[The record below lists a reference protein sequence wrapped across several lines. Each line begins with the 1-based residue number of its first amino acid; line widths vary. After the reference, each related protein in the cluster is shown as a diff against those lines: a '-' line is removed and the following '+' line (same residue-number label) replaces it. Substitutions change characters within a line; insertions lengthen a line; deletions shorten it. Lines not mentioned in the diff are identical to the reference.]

1 MQEIERRWILS
12 FESLETNLK
21 SYVSSLAIGV
31 KDIVQTY
38 LGNSHLRVRKIHDKV
53 SETTYYTM
61 TAKAG
66 HGKVREESELKIDE
80 LMYRTVIH
88 LNIKATYVEKK
99 QIELKDRMWISIYTN
114 TDNAELCILE
124 KEFDT
129 LEEANKYKLPK
140 EWGKLIEVTQMP
152 RFNAYGLSSPG
163 ISGSVDVSRLV
174 FKGLEGVLT

>member
-12 FESLETNLK
+12 FEALETTLK
-21 SYVSSLAIGV
+21 SYVSSQAIGV

-38 LGNSHLRVRKIHDKV
+38 LGNSHLRVRKIYDKV
-53 SETTYYTM
+53 SETTSYTM

-66 HGKVREESELKIDE
+66 HGKVREESEIKIDE
-80 LMYRTVIH
+80 LMYKTVLH

-129 LEEANKYKLPK
+129 LEQANKYKLPK
-140 EWGKLIEVTQMP
+140 EWGDLLEVTTIP

-163 ISGSVDVSRLV
+163 MNGSVDVGKL
-174 FKGLEGVLT
+174 FTNGGGL